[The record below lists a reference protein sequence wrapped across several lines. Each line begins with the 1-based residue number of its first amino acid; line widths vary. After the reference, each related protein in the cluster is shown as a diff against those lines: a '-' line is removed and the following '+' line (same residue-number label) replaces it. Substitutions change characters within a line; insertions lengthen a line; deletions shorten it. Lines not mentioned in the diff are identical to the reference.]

1 MTQIMRKA
9 NIPKEAAAK
18 IITTSAEIIIIMV
31 DPPERETRVRRVRLD
46 WPAVMLLMLCYNT
59 DLATTTTTT
68 TAVVVHHYH
77 QHHRVWGDPVT
88 EEAWAATSSSATVST
103 TASTTSEMME
113 VRVVEDTRRGE
124 AARGSSSPQ
133 LRDLC
138 SPVTVIISTPRL
150 ATVTT
155 SSTTLVHDLG
165 SCSSAAL
172 VTW

>member
-18 IITTSAEIIIIMV
+18 IITTSSEIIIIMV
-31 DPPERETRVRRVRLD
+31 DPPERETRVKRVRLD

-59 DLATTTTTT
+59 DLATTTT

-88 EEAWAATSSSATVST
+88 EEAWTATSSSATVST

-150 ATVTT
+150 ATATI